1 MYQRTKL
8 AHSDAPSVDGCAS
21 PGGQKCAGSGL
32 AGRLVATTSRPLSSD
47 FKTKSGPKASGVAP
61 VAGRPAGALSQ
72 RDSPNVQRAP
82 PPDKSKN
89 PFSPTTMTRQ
99 NSATYKRASGAPVL
113 EF

>member
-82 PPDKSKN
+82 PDTSKN
-89 PFSPTTMTRQ
+89 PFSPTKMSRQ
-99 NSATYKRASGAPVL
+99 NSATYKRASGAQVL